1 MNESQR
7 TPKYPNEAAFPQPH
21 LMRLEGERQYEVLLP
36 AQWGLTKREYAAI
49 RIAAGMARFK
59 LPGTPLPESTARE
72 AVELADAV
80 LKELSK

>member
-1 MNESQR
+1 MSEQNKAEVLGGES
-7 TPKYPNEAAFPQPH
+7 AFPITPP
-21 LMRLEGERQYEVLLP
+21 VDP
-36 AQWGLTKREYAAI
+36 AGGIAGGYYFPESGLTKREYAAI

-59 LPGTPLPESTARE
+59 LPGMPLPESTARE